1 MSIHIRPEN
10 PQCSDR
16 RRKGQEG
23 AHTMIRRHPT
33 PKRESMVRSATTFDR
48 RERRG
53 PHGRSAWAAL
63 GALALAMVLG
73 LGASPVAALPSPPP
87 FGGSSGVSP
96 ANQAIFPDDLAV
108 AERLTGLGEHY
119 IDQHALA
126 DADAAFRGALVLVEA
141 ALSPTDPRLAD
152 SMTALADLRTERR
165 DLASAQT
172 LYRRALAVLET
183 AYGSERSEERRVGK

>member
-1 MSIHIRPEN
+1 
-10 PQCSDR
+10 
-16 RRKGQEG
+16 
-23 AHTMIRRHPT
+23 MIRRHPA
-33 PKRESMVRSATTFDR
+33 PRRESIVRSATTFDR

-73 LGASPVAALPSPPP
+73 LGASAVAALPSPPP

-152 SMTALADLRTERR
+152 SMTALADVRTERR
-165 DLASAQT
+165 DFAGAGAPHP
-172 LYRRALAVLET
+172 RAAAPPET
-183 AYGSERSEERRVGK
+183 AHGAAGPPKSGPPSQMGRRHP

>member
-1 MSIHIRPEN
+1 
-10 PQCSDR
+10 
-16 RRKGQEG
+16 
-23 AHTMIRRHPT
+23 MIRRHPA
-33 PKRESMVRSATTFDR
+33 PRRESIVRSATTFDR

-73 LGASPVAALPSPPP
+73 LGARPVAALPSPPP

-152 SMTALADLRTERR
+152 SMTALADVRTERR
-165 DLASAQT
+165 GFAGAAT
-172 LYRRALAVLET
+172 RVRPAAARLET
-183 AYGSERSEERRVGK
+183 ADGAEGPPISVPPAHLARPYPTWERGGDAAAPYLPGA

>member
-1 MSIHIRPEN
+1 
-10 PQCSDR
+10 
-16 RRKGQEG
+16 
-23 AHTMIRRHPT
+23 MIRRQLT
-33 PKRESMVRSATTFDR
+33 PRRESIVRSATTFDR

-108 AERLTGLGEHY
+108 AARLTRLGEHY

-126 DADAAFRGALVLVEA
+126 DADAAFPGPPRLGEA
-141 ALSPTDPRLAD
+141 APRPP
-152 SMTALADLRTERR
+152 
-165 DLASAQT
+165 
-172 LYRRALAVLET
+172 
-183 AYGSERSEERRVGK
+183 GP

>member
-33 PKRESMVRSATTFDR
+33 PRRESMVRSATTFDW

-53 PHGRSAWAAL
+53 PHGRSAWVAL

-87 FGGSSGVSP
+87 AGFGGSSGVSP
-96 ANQAIFPDDLAV
+96 VNRAIFPDDLDA

-119 IDQHALA
+119 IEQHALA
-126 DADAAFRGALVLVEA
+126 DADAAFRGALALVEA
-141 ALSPTDPRLAD
+141 ALSPTDLRLAD
-152 SMTALADLRTERR
+152 SMTALANVRTERR
-165 DLASAQT
+165 DFV
-172 LYRRALAVLET
+172 R
-183 AYGSERSEERRVGK
+183 